1 MSKKGI
7 LEADQKCN
15 GELGWDFRNMI
26 TTKIHIFVVIIFLNA
41 CQ

>member
-1 MSKKGI
+1 MSNKDL

-26 TTKIHIFVVIIFLNA
+26 TTKMNIFVVIIFLNA

>member
-1 MSKKGI
+1 MSEEQI

-26 TTKIHIFVVIIFLNA
+26 TTKIIIFVVIIFLIA